1 MKIKVSEKNYDKF
14 DAELQYI
21 YNSMVELFEEEDEI
35 VEFSKQ
41 AQTFRKQ
48 FLDQARALFISMRRD
63 IEVVPVKKKYH
74 PVKSDQTQNQTES
87 LLTE

>member
-48 FLDQARALFISMRRD
+48 FLD
-63 IEVVPVKKKYH
+63 
-74 PVKSDQTQNQTES
+74 
-87 LLTE
+87 